1 MEIQKFVVTSSKNN
15 YLHGYHTTYGVGDD
29 DQREIAKRAI
39 ESCKPP
45 LLDLKLEEVPRTP
58 GQSTFVYTIELTYA
72 ELVDLCFTSRI
83 EMYFDIDF
91 EYPIIEML

>member
-1 MEIQKFVVTSSKNN
+1 MEIQKFVVTSNKNN

-45 LLDLKLEEVPRTP
+45 PRLEIRR
-58 GQSTFVYTIELTYA
+58 SA
-72 ELVDLCFTSRI
+72 
-83 EMYFDIDF
+83 
-91 EYPIIEML
+91 

>member
-1 MEIQKFVVTSSKNN
+1 METQKFIVTSKRND
-15 YLHGYHTTYGVGDD
+15 YLYAYHTEYGVGDD

-45 LLDLKLEEVPRTP
+45 LLDLKLEEVPRVP